1 MPPNTTQKNMEN
13 KQKTAVE
20 WLEAEFVKLEETV
33 GVHGVMYEL
42 IEKAKEMEK
51 QQIVIA
57 GDFCQKEDC
66 HSVIIADSVNGPTRG
81 IISIGEHYYNK
92 TYGK

>member
-1 MPPNTTQKNMEN
+1 MEN
-13 KQKTAVE
+13 KQKTAIE
-20 WLEAEFVKLEETV
+20 WLEAEFLKLEETV

-51 QQIVIA
+51 DQ
-57 GDFCQKEDC
+57 
-66 HSVIIADSVNGPTRG
+66 IIAAHGRKTTITDVNGTNLYG
-81 IISIGEHYYNK
+81 IKTGQEYFNE